1 MDYFII
7 FPLFKSI
14 WIVYFILY
22 FICYICIYFR
32 YVAFDNLG
40 RKLITGIGND
50 YIRESR
56 LFRYI

>member
-1 MDYFII
+1 MYGFIY
-7 FPLFKSI
+7 
-14 WIVYFILY
+14 WII
-22 FICYICIYFR
+22 IIYIYYMYFR

>member
-1 MDYFII
+1 M
-7 FPLFKSI
+7 
-14 WIVYFILY
+14 
-22 FICYICIYFR
+22 YFR

>member
-14 WIVYFILY
+14 WIVY
-22 FICYICIYFR
+22 CYICIYFR

>member
-1 MDYFII
+1 MY
-7 FPLFKSI
+7 
-14 WIVYFILY
+14 
-22 FICYICIYFR
+22 IYFR